1 MPPAKSTVAGDVD
14 GLYDFILW
22 INIIFFVAITAATI
36 YFVVKYR
43 RKTADQRARS
53 QVGHNLL
60 LEATWTFVPL
70 VLCLIL
76 FVWGFRLFLDLTVAP
91 EGSYQVQ
98 VTAEKWKW
106 TFTHPDG
113 TVRVNELHA
122 PAGKPVKLIM
132 SSRDVLHSFFVADYR
147 IKQDVVPNRYSTVWF
162 EALEA
167 GDSQIYCT
175 EYCGTGHSGML
186 AMVRVLDEKTWNCS
200 DPAHPSA
207 ASPECKALLEK
218 TGNWRE
224 VKLPEGKTLAGW
236 GGELYKKYTCNT
248 CHSIDGSRLVGPT
261 FKGLFGK
268 TEKIQGGPD
277 AVVDENYFRESI
289 FDPQAK
295 IVEGYAPAMPTF
307 KGQIQD
313 VEIDALLAYVKSLK

>member
-1 MPPAKSTVAGDVD
+1 MASVQEGTFWLPPAKSTVAGDVD

-22 INIIFFVAITAATI
+22 INVFFFVAITGATI
-36 YFVVKYR
+36 YFAWKYR
-43 RKTADQRARS
+43 RRSHDQLAKS
-53 QVGHNLL
+53 QVGHNTM

-76 FVWGFRLFLDLTVAP
+76 FVWGFRVFLDLTVAP

-122 PAGKPVKLIM
+122 PAGQPVKLVM
-132 SSRDVLHSFFVADYR
+132 SSRDVLHSFFVPEFR

-162 EALEA
+162 DAPA
-167 GDSQIYCT
+167 PGDSEIYCT

-186 AMVRVLDEKTWNCS
+186 AMVHVLSKEDWDKG
-200 DPAHPSA
+200 D
-207 ASPECKALLEK
+207 
-218 TGNWRE
+218 WRKVE
-224 VKLPEGKTLAGW
+224 LPEGKTMVEW
-236 GGELYKKYTCNT
+236 GGDLYKKYTCNT
-248 CHSIDGSRLVGPT
+248 CHSVDGSRLVGPS
-261 FKGLFGK
+261 FKGLFGRE
-268 TEKIQGGPD
+268 EKIQGGPSV
-277 AVVDENYFRESI
+277 VVDENYFRESI

-295 IVEGYAPAMPTF
+295 IVEGFAPAMPTF

-313 VEIDALLAYVKSLK
+313 VEIDALMAFVKSLK